1 MTVATE
7 HLLERYIRASLP
19 QRAGAVLVDCLLFS
33 VTVALPATLISW
45 WFGPPDFLICESSG
59 STESCRITPEA
70 LRYTRIVFYLLAS
83 VFVLVYA
90 RSTARGASI
99 GKRSTE
105 VLVIDVRNGATISYG
120 RALARTLLSIVSFC
134 LFGLGFFF
142 ALTNTKRRTFHDV
155 LTRTRVISP

>member
-1 MTVATE
+1 M
-7 HLLERYIRASLP
+7 
-19 QRAGAVLVDCLLFS
+19 LVDCLLFT
-33 VTVALPATLISW
+33 VTVAVPATLISW
-45 WFGPPDFLICESSG
+45 WFGPPDFTICTSTGSS
-59 STESCRITPEA
+59 ESCSVTPEA
-70 LRYTRIVFYLLAS
+70 LRYTRTVFYILAA

-105 VLVIDVRNGATISYG
+105 VLVIDVENGATIGYA
-120 RALARTLLSIVSFC
+120 RALVRTLLSIVSFG

-142 ALTNTKRRTFHDV
+142 ALTNDKRRTFHDV